1 LLTRLVNL
9 RKRSK
14 LPTGLHFPHSRAAAA
29 PMHSE
34 PFTEARHA

>member
-14 LPTGLHFPHSRAAAA
+14 LPTGLHFPHSRAAA

-34 PFTEARHA
+34 PFTQARHA